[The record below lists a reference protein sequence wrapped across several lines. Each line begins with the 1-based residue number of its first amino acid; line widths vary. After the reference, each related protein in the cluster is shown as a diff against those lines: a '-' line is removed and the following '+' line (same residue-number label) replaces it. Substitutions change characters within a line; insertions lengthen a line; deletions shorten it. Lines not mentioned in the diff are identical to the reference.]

1 MGMHF
6 IVYPPED
13 LAKLD
18 HQKRIKLKTAIMH
31 VLHNDPEVLKMI
43 KEKTQATYHALA
55 KSS

>member
-18 HQKRIKLKTAIMH
+18 QQKRIKLKSAIMH
-31 VLHNDPEVLKMI
+31 VLHNDPEVRQMLKS
-43 KEKTQATYHALA
+43 KTQAAYNTLTKA
-55 KSS
+55 

>member
-18 HQKRIKLKTAIMH
+18 QQKRMKLKSAIMH
-31 VLHNDPEVLKMI
+31 VLHNDAEVRQMLH
-43 KEKTQATYHALA
+43 EKTKATYTKLM
-55 KSS
+55 KSP